1 VELCDWMIGEG
12 VTVRVHDPM
21 VKELPQHWTGVVRRC
36 TDPVAAV
43 QGADALVVAT
53 EWPVYRTA
61 GIAQLTQAS
70 NHLVVL
76 DANRFLPDL
85 AAAASP
91 GLRYFAV
98 GMPHARG

>member
-1 VELCDWMIGEG
+1 M
-12 VTVRVHDPM
+12 HDPL
-21 VKELPQHWTGVVRRC
+21 VKELPHRWMDVVTRC
-36 TDPVAAV
+36 SDPIAAV
-43 QGADALVVAT
+43 EGADALVVAT

-85 AAAASP
+85 AAAAAP

-98 GMPHARG
+98 GTPHARG